1 MTKVA
6 KKKKNFN
13 DLFRHFQR
21 NTFSRKFEEASQG
34 FCSML
39 ARAPTLSFVFPE
51 TFLCFR
57 FSRSLK
63 AIKKKKVR
71 FGLSFTVVNIMEMVF
86 VFKLGL
92 HEGRRSPAI
101 IWLCLWFSSIC
112 LGEISQN
119 FHSFVK
125 IFLLIIYE
133 PKKIGV
139 TKVVSSLFAILCF
152 LSLSQIWSYFF
163 LSTSIRKGTNMFNGP
178 ANLRKFHPR
187 KRDKSYYKDPYFLRP
202 KYYVM
207 V

>member
-1 MTKVA
+1 MLA
-6 KKKKNFN
+6 RASA
-13 DLFRHFQR
+13 LC
-21 NTFSRKFEEASQG
+21 FSRKF
-34 FCSML
+34 
-39 ARAPTLSFVFPE
+39 R
-51 TFLCFR
+51 CFR

-63 AIKKKKVR
+63 AIKRQWVR
-71 FGLSFTVVNIMEMVF
+71 FGLSFTGVNIIKMIF
-86 VFKLGL
+86 VFKPRL

-112 LGEISQN
+112 FGEISQN

-139 TKVVSSLFAILCF
+139 TEVVSSLFAILCF
-152 LSLSQIWSYFF
+152 LSLSQIWSYSF
-163 LSTSIRKGTNMFNGP
+163 LSTGIRKGTNMFNGP
-178 ANLRKFHPR
+178 KNLRKFHPR
-187 KRDKSYYKDPYFLRP
+187 KRDKSYSKDPYFLRP